1 MQRQWVSDYAGCHE
15 ARASA
20 LCFEGEIGRN
30 CELCRHEFVV
40 AERRVGAFVFKLG
53 SKRRGCHWAQSLAYR
68 LGSTDPSMHMRLV
81 EALAEHGRAAL

>member
-1 MQRQWVSDYAGCHE
+1 MQATIRRERIGWECACG
-15 ARASA
+15 ASS
-20 LCFEGEIGRN
+20 LGWQHQCCLSG
-30 CELCRHEFVV
+30 V
-40 AERRVGAFVFKLG
+40 VFKLG